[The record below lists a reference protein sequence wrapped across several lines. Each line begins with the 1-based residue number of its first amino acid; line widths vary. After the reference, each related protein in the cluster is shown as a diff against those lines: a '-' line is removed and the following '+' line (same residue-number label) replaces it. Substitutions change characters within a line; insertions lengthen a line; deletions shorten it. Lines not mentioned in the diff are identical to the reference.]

1 MHACDNLQRNFE
13 LKKEEKRCCITSLC
27 SLICLRVYFITTQN
41 LKVTWLF
48 LKPFNGLFLLM
59 KFLSETTKI
68 SSYPP
73 FFWLPKW
80 LTFVLSLGLS
90 IFNIHCPWHVCCDHG
105 TRKGDNQ
112 SYENESMIFSVSE
125 TWRLMAK
132 TWVIAVSCFAG
143 FEALESQPA
152 LKMKRQRY

>member
-13 LKKEEKRCCITSLC
+13 LKKEEKSCCITSLC

-41 LKVTWLF
+41 FTVILTILKTVQRIIFINEVFIWD
-48 LKPFNGLFLLM
+48 N
-59 KFLSETTKI
+59 KI

-90 IFNIHCPWHVCCDHG
+90 ILNMHCPWHVCCDHG

>member
-1 MHACDNLQRNFE
+1 M
-13 LKKEEKRCCITSLC
+13 C
-27 SLICLRVYFITTQN
+27 SLISLRVYFITTQN
-41 LKVTWLF
+41 FKVILTILKTVQRIIFINEVFVWDNKNIVLPAIF
-48 LKPFNGLFLLM
+48 LT
-59 KFLSETTKI
+59 SEVVDFRT
-68 SSYPP
+68 
-73 FFWLPKW
+73 
-80 LTFVLSLGLS
+80 SLGLS
-90 IFNIHCPWHVCCDHG
+90 ILNMHCPWHVCCDHG
-105 TRKGDNQ
+105 ARKGDNQ